1 MATTTTESAFSLNL
15 WAGIPLR
22 WILVGVGTDEVAQVH
37 TEGTFRFVRF
47 ALMERL
53 FLLPGGMLLGMHGTW
68 CHGWSVFGLKYPLI
82 DTWYLHG
89 VWAGGT

>member
-47 ALMERL
+47 ALVERL
-53 FLLPGGMLLGMHGTW
+53 FLLPGGMLLGIMRHMAHSIVGESL
-68 CHGWSVFGLKYPLI
+68 GSSIL
-82 DTWYLHG
+82 
-89 VWAGGT
+89 

>member
-47 ALMERL
+47 ALVERL
-53 FLLPGGMLLGMHGTW
+53 FLLPGGMLLGIW
-68 CHGWSVFGLKYPLI
+68 CMA
-82 DTWYLHG
+82 HG
-89 VWAGGT
+89 VMVGQSLGEFSD

>member
-1 MATTTTESAFSLNL
+1 M
-15 WAGIPLR
+15 R

-53 FLLPGGMLLGMHGTW
+53 FLLPGGMLLGIRSGAWHMVSW
-68 CHGWSVFGLKYPLI
+68 LVSL
-82 DTWYLHG
+82 
-89 VWAGGT
+89 WAQEFSD